1 MEVEPM
7 SGGIT
12 TIVVPEVVTL
22 VTDVR
27 DSSLVV
33 AVDVV
38 TTEVESDEIVTTAV
52 SHPVVTAVEG
62 TTITTVVSGTQ
73 VVTLLAAEQG
83 PAGVDGEPGGPP
95 GPQGD
100 PGEAGADGNTI
111 LYGTVA
117 PTTEGVNGDF
127 YIRTTT
133 NFIYGPKAAGAWPAG
148 ASLVGPAGSTGATGD
163 PGPTGA
169 TGSTGAAG
177 ATGPTGPQGDAGAT
191 GATGAAGADGSVWRD
206 GSGVPSNGLGANG
219 DYYLDDATG
228 NVYLRSAGTYS
239 LVANIKGATGAT
251 GSTGPTGATG
261 ATGATGSTGAT
272 GAAGVSTRVVGIA
285 IDGGGSVPAT
295 GIKGYVI
302 CPFGGTII
310 GWNIVGDVTGSAVV
324 DVYKIAYGAT
334 LPTSSIA
341 ASAKPTLSSAKVN
354 KDSTVTGWT
363 TAVAANDIFGF
374 NLDSI
379 STITK
384 LSVEVIIQG

>member
-1 MEVEPM
+1 LSLSLTVA
-7 SGGIT
+7 
-12 TIVVPEVVTL
+12 PEVVEITADLSNTGLTVSSSPVSIEVNAESNDITVTPNEMALTVSNTL
-22 VTDVR
+22 VGI
-27 DSSLVV
+27 VV
-33 AVDVV
+33 NSATVD
-38 TTEVESDEIVTTAV
+38 IVTV
-52 SHPVVTAVEG
+52 
-62 TTITTVVSGTQ
+62 
-73 VVTLLAAEQG
+73 AEQG
-83 PAGVDGEPGGPP
+83 PPGVDGEPGGPP

-111 LYGTVA
+111 LYGTAV
-117 PTTEGVNGDF
+117 PTTEGVDGNF

-133 NFIYGPKAAGAWPAG
+133 NYIYGPKAAGVWPAG
-148 ASLVGPAGSTGATGD
+148 TSLVGPTGSTGATGD

-169 TGSTGAAG
+169 TGSTGATG

-206 GSGVPSNGLGANG
+206 GSGAPSNGLGANG

-228 NVYLRSAGTYS
+228 DVYLRSVGFYS

-251 GSTGPTGATG
+251 GATGPTG

-272 GAAGVSTRVVGIA
+272 GPAGVSTRVVGIA

-310 GWNIVGDVTGSAVV
+310 GWNIVGNVTGSAVV

-354 KDSTVTGWT
+354 NDTTVTGWT

-379 STITK
+379 SAITK
-384 LSVEVIIQG
+384 LNVEVIIQG

>member
-1 MEVEPM
+1 M
-7 SGGIT
+7 SGIT
-12 TIVVPEVVTL
+12 TTVVPELVTL

-27 DSSLVV
+27 GSDLVV
-33 AVDVV
+33 AAPVITTVV
-38 TTEVESDEIVTTAV
+38 ETDEIITSSV
-52 SHPVVTAVEG
+52 SQPVVTAVEG
-62 TTITTVVSGTQ
+62 TTITTSVIATQ
-73 VVTLLAAEQG
+73 VVTLLTAEQG
-83 PAGVDGEPGGPP
+83 PAGVDGDPGGPP

-111 LYGTVA
+111 LYGTAA

-133 NFIYGPKAAGAWPAG
+133 NFIYGPKAAGAWPDG
-148 ASLVGPAGSTGATGD
+148 TSLVGPAGSTGATGD

-177 ATGPTGPQGDAGAT
+177 ATGPTGPQGDSGAT

-206 GSGVPSNGLGANG
+206 GTGVPSNGLGANG

-228 NVYLRSAGTYS
+228 DVYLRSAGTYS

-261 ATGATGSTGAT
+261 ATGSTGAT
-272 GAAGVSTRVVGIA
+272 GAAGVSTRVVGIS

-295 GIKGYVI
+295 GIKGYVV

-341 ASAKPTLSSAKVN
+341 ASAKPTLSSAKIN
-354 KDSTVTGWT
+354 NDSTVTGWA